1 VKRRLLLVIASLL
14 LTLGGIELAL
24 RLLGV
29 AAPFR
34 AFEIVTGDD
43 GVAMVQTRLQKTPR
57 YRVHDA
63 RFPLH
68 KTPGRLR
75 VFVFG
80 GSTTYGMPYTFAA
93 GKDGDVSFGPW
104 LRADLQPRHG
114 IDIEVINCGAI
125 GMPVD
130 GVRDLVEECLDYEP
144 DLFLVLSG
152 HNEFLPHALLPA
164 RSAILYDVGSPWRRL
179 RLAAL
184 LERGALSLAE
194 IASKGHGTKDYPIV
208 DTLVSP
214 AFHTPAEYELIVRR
228 YRETLEW
235 IAEACRERG
244 VPLVLGTPPG
254 NLLDYEPS
262 SSSLTTADADD
273 VSRWVALVRDGRAAL
288 EAGKIDEARATLE
301 RAVAAHPEG
310 AEAHYRLG
318 LALAKLGDTAGAR
331 RELEDARDLDG
342 AIRRA
347 PGDLLGVVRDVVK
360 ERAGQQRL
368 VLADCDAA
376 FARASAPGLP
386 GRNLFVDHV
395 HPNLDGVALIADVMR
410 VAMEELPVVDA
421 GGARSAPD
429 RAAIERALKINANLL
444 FAVDLL
450 IGRNYANLLMLRHY
464 DPDWR
469 YGIAASHL
477 QRVIDREPRFSPAL
491 AMLGG
496 LQVVAKKPELA
507 RASFQA
513 AERVDPNWKSQIV
526 PLIKES
532 RAIEDLFRE
541 QGFGDLLDENP
552 AKDKR

>member
-1 VKRRLLLVIASLL
+1 MRRVLLVIASLL
-14 LTLGGIELAL
+14 LTLCGIELAL

-34 AFEIVTGDD
+34 AFEVVTGDD
-43 GVAMVQTRLQKTPR
+43 GVAMVQTRQEKKPR
-57 YRVHDA
+57 YRVHEV

-68 KTPGRLR
+68 RTPGRLR

-104 LRADLQPRHG
+104 LRADLQARHG

-130 GVRDLVEECLDYEP
+130 GVRDLVEECLAYEP
-144 DLFLVLSG
+144 DVFLVLSG

-164 RSAILYDVGSPWRRL
+164 RSTILYGVGSPWRKL
-179 RLAAL
+179 RLAAV

-194 IASKGHGTKDYPIV
+194 IASKGRGTKDYPIV
-208 DTLVSP
+208 DALVSP
-214 AFHTPAEYELIVRR
+214 AFHTPAELELIVRR

-235 IAEACRERG
+235 IADACRERG

-273 VSRWVALVRDGRAAL
+273 VARWVALVRDGRAAL
-288 EAGKIDEARATLE
+288 EAGKVDEARATLE

-318 LALAKLGDTAGAR
+318 LALASLGDTAGAR

-347 PGDLLGVVRDVVK
+347 PGDLLEVVRDVVK
-360 ERAGQQRL
+360 ERAGQQPL

-386 GRNLFVDHV
+386 GCNLFVDHV

-410 VAMEELPVVDA
+410 VAMEELRMVDA
-421 GGARSAPD
+421 GGAHAAPD
-429 RAAIERALKINANLL
+429 RAAIERALKINADLL
-444 FAVDLL
+444 YGVDLT
-450 IGRNYANLLMLRHY
+450 IGRNYANLLLLRHY

-477 QRVIDREPRFSPAL
+477 QRVIDRAPFAPAL

-496 LQVVAKKPELA
+496 LQVLARKPGLA

-513 AERVDPNWKSQIV
+513 AERADPNWKSQIV

-552 AKDKR
+552 AKSKQ